1 MNLLRGLVFVLLVVV
16 STGRADTTW
25 VASGN
30 VSGVWNASGSP
41 YMIHSG
47 DITVAT
53 GQTLLINPGVKVY
66 FAGQFKLVVNG
77 LLQAI
82 GTQSDSIWFTGSSVN
97 FPYDSPTRWRGLRF
111 VDAHEDCQLSYCSIS
126 YSGATGAGA
135 LSYGGGL
142 YCLNTDIL
150 VEHSKIHRCHAG
162 HAQPMYSGQGCGV
175 YAENS
180 DVEFSFT
187 DIINNMPTVEE
198 NVGPVSSYGG
208 GIYFVGGSL
217 FARHCK
223 IQFNSADLAVGGVY
237 IRQAAT
243 ATMDTC
249 LITDNSTPDG
259 SYTGMVIDANSVV
272 SMTGTTIANHHP
284 YLGYNAGLA
293 CGGLTLTME
302 ACTLRNNQAS
312 WIGPVSTTG
321 GAALKIENPIYARI
335 SNSVFEDNN
344 GQYGAALLCD
354 NTIIENCI
362 FRRNSSSNGAL
373 FSNGGNK
380 ITDCLFED
388 NEANTFGDVLA
399 YYGDGMGGGIWFSS
413 GTDSVSECMFD
424 GNYAFLVWE
433 LGWNGQEFE
442 YDTLCTR
449 GGAMYCD
456 ENASPY
462 IVNCVFVNNSL
473 DRYDLN
479 GSGSVLYS
487 KGGSPVME
495 FCTMYDNDASG
506 GSFISEWGAV
516 EEAGGVICAEGGA
529 VTVKS
534 CIMSHSTASAGVRFV
549 NQVTANIHHSDF
561 FDLGDSLFAGNV
573 PANLGTVSTT
583 NANGDACDEYYNIF
597 LYPEY
602 VDAVNGDLHLSNS
615 SPCIGGAD
623 PFATVATDYENN
635 ARPLPSGSVRDMGAY
650 ESAVGGALMAVE
662 DLTIVSSDEDQNDVV
677 LRWNVV
683 SAAQSYQIYSGEAQ
697 EYVPGMFNM
706 IGTTADTFFVDSD
719 VLSQPALQRTYVVR
733 ASVLP

>member
-1 MNLLRGLVFVLLVVV
+1 MKLLRGLVFVLLVVI

-30 VSGVWNASGSP
+30 VSGVWNSSGSP
-41 YMIHSG
+41 YMIHLG

-82 GTQSDSIWFTGSSVN
+82 GTQSDSIWFTGDPTN
-97 FPYDSPTRWRGLRF
+97 FPSRWRGIRF
-111 VDAHEDCQLSYCSIS
+111 MNAHEDCQLSYCSIS
-126 YSGATGAGA
+126 HSGATGAGV

-142 YCLNTDIL
+142 YCYNTDIL
-150 VEHSKIHRCHAG
+150 VEHSKVHRCHAG
-162 HAQPMYSGQGCGV
+162 NIGAVGYGCGV
-175 YAENS
+175 YVENS
-180 DVEFSFT
+180 DAEFVYT
-187 DIINNMPTVEE
+187 EITNNHPTIG
-198 NVGPVSSYGG
+198 NDGPVSSYGG
-208 GIYFVGGSL
+208 GIYLVGGSL

-243 ATMDTC
+243 ATIDTC

-312 WIGPVSTTG
+312 WIGPVPTTG
-321 GAALKIENPIYARI
+321 GAALKIQNPIYARI

-354 NTIIENCI
+354 NTIVENCI

-388 NEANTFGDVLA
+388 NEANSFGPVLA

-413 GTDSVSECMFD
+413 GTDSVRDCKFD
-424 GNYAFLVWE
+424 GNYAILVWE
-433 LGWNGQEFE
+433 NGWNGQYFE

-462 IVNCVFVNNSL
+462 IVNCVFMNNSL

-479 GSGSVLYS
+479 GSGSVLYNE
-487 KGGSPVME
+487 GGSPVIE

-516 EEAGGVICAEGGA
+516 EEAGGVICSEGGTL
-529 VTVKS
+529 TVKS
-534 CIMSHSTASAGVRFV
+534 CIMSHSTASAGIQFV

-561 FDLGDSLFAGNV
+561 FNLGDSLFAGNV

-583 NANGDACDEYYNIF
+583 NVNGDPCDQYFN
-597 LYPEY
+597 LYLDPEY
-602 VDAVNGDLHLSNS
+602 VDGVNGNLHLGDA
-615 SPCIGGAD
+615 SPCVGAAD
-623 PFATVATDYENN
+623 PLSTIATDYDNN
-635 ARPLPSGSVRDMGAY
+635 ARPLPNGSIRDMGAFENAGGVLAEIDDLAIWPDY
-650 ESAVGGALMAVE
+650 DSGDVVLYWSAVG
-662 DLTIVSSDEDQNDVV
+662 
-677 LRWNVV
+677 
-683 SAAQSYQIYSGEAQ
+683 AAQSYQVYSGEAQ
-697 EYVPGMFNM
+697 EYVPGFSL
-706 IGTTADTFFVDSD
+706 IGTTADTFFVDSGA
-719 VLSQPALQRTYVVR
+719 LLLPAMQRTYVVV
-733 ASVLP
+733 AVP